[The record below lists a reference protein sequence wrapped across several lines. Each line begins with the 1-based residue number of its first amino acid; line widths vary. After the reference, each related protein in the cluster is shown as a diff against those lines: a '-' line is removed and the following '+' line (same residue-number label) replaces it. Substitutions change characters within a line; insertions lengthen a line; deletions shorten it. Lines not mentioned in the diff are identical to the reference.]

1 MRKCYYFKY
10 TYSIITTQVNK
21 RTKELTK
28 ITVPS
33 KENLLL
39 TKVLEKVNSN
49 EEILTLWKVVNTN
62 AINRLKYGDHGIVHF
77 QIVANIALRMTRILT
92 KNKIELSIVK
102 DFNLTNDHAE
112 VVVFLASIFHD
123 LGMSIN
129 REGHEEYSLIIANSI
144 LKDVLDF
151 LPTNER
157 VIVASETLH
166 AIINHRD
173 DGKPTT
179 IEAGILR
186 VADALD
192 MGKGRV
198 KIPYGEGELQIHSI
212 SVAAIEDVKIEEGTE
227 KPIKIDI
234 LMNNSSGIFQ
244 IDDLLGSKIK
254 GSGLEKYIEVR
265 AHIDLD
271 KEKKLLKEFKI

>member
-1 MRKCYYFKY
+1 M
-10 TYSIITTQVNK
+10 K
-21 RTKELTK
+21 RDNELTK

-33 KENLLL
+33 KENPLL
-39 TKVLEKVNSN
+39 TTVLEKVNSN
-49 EEILTLWKVVNTN
+49 EEILTLWKVINTN
-62 AINRLKYGDHGIVHF
+62 AIGRLKYGDHGIVHF
-77 QIVANIALRMTRILT
+77 QIVANIALRMARIL
-92 KNKIELSIVK
+92 KNKNIELSIIK
-102 DFNLTNDHAE
+102 DFNLTHNHGE
-112 VVVFLASIFHD
+112 IVIFLASIFHD

-129 REGHEEYSLIIANSI
+129 REGHEEYSLIIANSL
-144 LKDVLDF
+144 LKEVLDF

-173 DGKPTT
+173 DGRPTT

-198 KIPYGEGELQIHSI
+198 KIPYGQGELQIHSL
-212 SVAAIEDVKIEEGTE
+212 SVAAIENVKIEEGIE

-234 LMNNSSGIFQ
+234 LMNNSAGIFQ
-244 IDDLLGSKIK
+244 VDDLLGSKIK
-254 GSGLEKYIEVR
+254 GSGIEKYIEVR
-265 AHIDLD
+265 AHIDTES
-271 KEKKLLKEFKI
+271 EKKLLEEFKI

>member
-1 MRKCYYFKY
+1 
-10 TYSIITTQVNK
+10 VN
-21 RTKELTK
+21 TKNNELTR

-33 KENLLL
+33 KDNPILS
-39 TKVLEKVNSN
+39 KVLKRVNDN
-49 EEILTLWKVVNTN
+49 EEILTLWKVINVN

-77 QIVANIALRMTRILT
+77 QIVANIALRMARILE
-92 KNKIELSIVK
+92 KNNIELSIIK
-102 DFNLTNDHAE
+102 DFGLTYNHGE

-129 REGHEEYSLIIANSI
+129 REGHEEYSLIIANSL
-144 LKDVLDF
+144 LKDVLNF
-151 LPTNER
+151 LPTNQR
-157 VIVASETLH
+157 TIITSETLQ

-198 KIPYGEGELQIHSI
+198 KVPYGAGEFQIHSL
-212 SVAAIEDVKIEEGTE
+212 SVAAIENVKIEEGSQ

-244 IDDLLGSKIK
+244 VDDLLGSKIK
-254 GSGLEKYIEVR
+254 GSGLENLIEVR
-265 AHIDLD
+265 AHIDL
-271 KEKKLLKEFKI
+271 KEEKKLLEEFKL